1 MYVFVWVSSEKQQ
14 TESNLG
20 LFGEGPGGLEDEG
33 VEDEEGAERDPVV
46 ADDEAGVEHR
56 ILSKETKNI
65 T

>member
-1 MYVFVWVSSEKQQ
+1 V
-14 TESNLG
+14 SNLG

-56 ILSKETKNI
+56 ILSKKTKI
-65 T
+65 SKRELSFAVLTQ